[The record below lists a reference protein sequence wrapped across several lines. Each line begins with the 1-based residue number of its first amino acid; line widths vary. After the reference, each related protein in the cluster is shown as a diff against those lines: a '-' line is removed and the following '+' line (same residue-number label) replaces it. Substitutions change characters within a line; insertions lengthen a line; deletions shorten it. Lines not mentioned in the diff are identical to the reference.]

1 MTMKRVIFVIMM
13 FLAVVGVYA
22 AAVPGEQLEASD
34 GLRSE
39 QFYLDSLRLVT
50 QERMYADSLNA
61 EFEKQHLFYS
71 QPSSFMED
79 SKIVIPLGFFLMVLG
94 IVIASVVASYKNKS
108 NFYKVMEKAIEVG
121 QPVPEG
127 LFLSGKR
134 NTEMSPSRTL
144 RVSFI
149 LLGIGIGGLILG
161 MVIPDVIVCAVSSA
175 PILIGLGYLVVYY
188 MERKQERADRAKEVH
203 SDNSDKI
210 VSGEDEK

>member
-1 MTMKRVIFVIMM
+1 MKRVIFVIMM

-22 AAVPGEQLEASD
+22 AAVPGEQFEASD

-61 EFEKQHLFYS
+61 EFGKQHLFYS
-71 QPSSFMED
+71 QPSSFMEEAE
-79 SKIVIPLGFFLMVLG
+79 IVIPLGFFLMVLG
-94 IVIASVVASYKNKS
+94 IVVVSVVTSYKNKS

-161 MVIPDVIVCAVSSA
+161 MVIPEVIVCAVSSA

>member
-1 MTMKRVIFVIMM
+1 MKRVIFVIMM

-94 IVIASVVASYKNKS
+94 IVVVSVVTSYKNKS

-149 LLGIGIGGLILG
+149 VVGIGIGGLILG
-161 MVIPDVIVCAVSSA
+161 MVIPEVIVCAVSSA

>member
-1 MTMKRVIFVIMM
+1 MKRVIFVIMM
-13 FLAVVGVYA
+13 FWAAIGLYA
-22 AAVPGEQLEASD
+22 AAVPEGKLEASD

-39 QFYLDSLRLVT
+39 QFYIDSLRLVT

-94 IVIASVVASYKNKS
+94 IVVVSVVTSYKNKS

-210 VSGEDEK
+210 VLGEDEK

>member
-1 MTMKRVIFVIMM
+1 MKRVIFVIMM

-22 AAVPGEQLEASD
+22 AVVPEEQFEASD

-61 EFEKQHLFYS
+61 EFGKQHLFYS
-71 QPSSFMED
+71 QPSSFMEEAE
-79 SKIVIPLGFFLMVLG
+79 IVIPLGFFLMVLG
-94 IVIASVVASYKNKS
+94 IVVVSVVTSYKNKS

-161 MVIPDVIVCAVSSA
+161 MVIPEVIVCAVSSA

>member
-1 MTMKRVIFVIMM
+1 MKRVIFVIMM

-94 IVIASVVASYKNKS
+94 IVVVSVVTSYKNKS
-108 NFYKVMEKAIEVG
+108 NFYKVMEKAIEAG
-121 QPVPEG
+121 QPVPDG
-127 LFLSGKR
+127 LFSAGKR
-134 NTEMSPSRTL
+134 NAEMSPLRTL

-161 MVIPDVIVCAVSSA
+161 MVIPEVIVCAVSSA

>member
-1 MTMKRVIFVIMM
+1 MKRVIFVIMM
-13 FLAVVGVYA
+13 FWAAIGLYA
-22 AAVPGEQLEASD
+22 AAVPEGKLEASD

-39 QFYLDSLRLVT
+39 QFYIDSLRLVT

-94 IVIASVVASYKNKS
+94 IVVVSVVTSYKNKS

-121 QPVPEG
+121 QPVPEER
-127 LFLSGKR
+127 FLSGKR

>member
-1 MTMKRVIFVIMM
+1 MKRVIFVIMM

-22 AAVPGEQLEASD
+22 AAVPGEQFEASD

-94 IVIASVVASYKNKS
+94 IVVVSVVTSYKNKS

-161 MVIPDVIVCAVSSA
+161 MVIPEVIVCAVSSA

>member
-22 AAVPGEQLEASD
+22 VAVPEEQLEASD

-94 IVIASVVASYKNKS
+94 IVVVSVVTSYKNKS

-161 MVIPDVIVCAVSSA
+161 MVIPEVIVCAVSSA

>member
-94 IVIASVVASYKNKS
+94 IVVVSVVTSYKNKS

-134 NTEMSPSRTL
+134 NTERSPSRTL

-161 MVIPDVIVCAVSSA
+161 MVIPEVIVCAVSSA

>member
-1 MTMKRVIFVIMM
+1 MKRVIFVIMM
-13 FLAVVGVYA
+13 FWAAIGLYA
-22 AAVPGEQLEASD
+22 AAVPEGKLEASD

-39 QFYLDSLRLVT
+39 QFYIDSLRLVT

-94 IVIASVVASYKNKS
+94 IVVVSVVTSYKNKS

-210 VSGEDEK
+210 EAGEDEK

>member
-1 MTMKRVIFVIMM
+1 MKRVIFVIMM

-22 AAVPGEQLEASD
+22 VAVPEEQLEASD

-94 IVIASVVASYKNKS
+94 IVVVSVVTSYKNKS

-161 MVIPDVIVCAVSSA
+161 MVIPEVIVCAVSSA

>member
-1 MTMKRVIFVIMM
+1 MKRVIFVIMM

-22 AAVPGEQLEASD
+22 AAVLGEQLEASD

-94 IVIASVVASYKNKS
+94 IVVVSVVTSYKNKS

>member
-1 MTMKRVIFVIMM
+1 MKRVIFVIMM

-22 AAVPGEQLEASD
+22 VAVPGEQLEASD

-94 IVIASVVASYKNKS
+94 IVVVSVVTSYKNKS

-161 MVIPDVIVCAVSSA
+161 MVIPEVIVCAVSSA
-175 PILIGLGYLVVYY
+175 PIRIGLGYLVVYY

>member
-22 AAVPGEQLEASD
+22 VAVPEEQLEASD

-61 EFEKQHLFYS
+61 EFEKQRLMYN
-71 QPSSFMED
+71 QQYSFMED
-79 SKIVIPLGFFLMVLG
+79 SSIVIPLGFFLMVLG
-94 IVIASVVASYKNKS
+94 IVIASVVVSYKNKS
-108 NFYKVMEKAIEVG
+108 NLYKVMEKAIEVG

-161 MVIPDVIVCAVSSA
+161 MVIPEVIVCAVSSA

>member
-1 MTMKRVIFVIMM
+1 MKRVIFVIMM
-13 FLAVVGVYA
+13 FWAAIGLYA
-22 AAVPGEQLEASD
+22 AAVPEEQLEASD

-61 EFEKQHLFYS
+61 EFEKRHLFYS

-79 SKIVIPLGFFLMVLG
+79 SKIVIPLAFFLMVLG

-108 NFYKVMEKAIEVG
+108 SLYKVMEKAIEVG

-161 MVIPDVIVCAVSSA
+161 MVIPEVIVCAVSSA

>member
-1 MTMKRVIFVIMM
+1 MKRVIFVIMM

-22 AAVPGEQLEASD
+22 VAVPEEQLEASD

-61 EFEKQHLFYS
+61 EFEKQRLMYN
-71 QPSSFMED
+71 QQYSFMVDTE
-79 SKIVIPLGFFLMVLG
+79 IVIPLGFFLMVLG
-94 IVIASVVASYKNKS
+94 IVVVSVVTSYKNKS

-161 MVIPDVIVCAVSSA
+161 MVIPEVIVCAVSSA

>member
-1 MTMKRVIFVIMM
+1 MKRVIFVIMM

-22 AAVPGEQLEASD
+22 AAVPGEQFEASD

-94 IVIASVVASYKNKS
+94 IVVVSVVTSYKNKS

-161 MVIPDVIVCAVSSA
+161 MVIPEVIVCAVSSA

-188 MERKQERADRAKEVH
+188 MERKQESADRAKEVH

>member
-1 MTMKRVIFVIMM
+1 MKRVIFVIMM

-22 AAVPGEQLEASD
+22 AAVPEEQLEASD

-61 EFEKQHLFYS
+61 EFGKQHLFYS
-71 QPSSFMED
+71 QPSSFMEEAE
-79 SKIVIPLGFFLMVLG
+79 IVIPLGFFLMVLG
-94 IVIASVVASYKNKS
+94 IVVVSVVTSYKNKS

-161 MVIPDVIVCAVSSA
+161 MVIPEVIVCAVSSA

>member
-22 AAVPGEQLEASD
+22 VAVPEEQLEASD

-94 IVIASVVASYKNKS
+94 IVVVSVVTSYKNKS

-144 RVSFI
+144 RVTFI

-161 MVIPDVIVCAVSSA
+161 MVIPEVIVCAVSSA
-175 PILIGLGYLVVYY
+175 PIFIGLGYLVVYY

>member
-22 AAVPGEQLEASD
+22 AAVPEEQLEASD

-61 EFEKQHLFYS
+61 EFGKQHLFYS
-71 QPSSFMED
+71 QPSSFMEEAE
-79 SKIVIPLGFFLMVLG
+79 IVIPLGFFLMVLG
-94 IVIASVVASYKNKS
+94 IVVVSVVTSYKNKS

-161 MVIPDVIVCAVSSA
+161 MVIPEVIVCAVSSA

>member
-1 MTMKRVIFVIMM
+1 MKRVIFVIMM
-13 FLAVVGVYA
+13 FWAAIGLYA
-22 AAVPGEQLEASD
+22 AAVPEGKLEASD

-39 QFYLDSLRLVT
+39 QFYIDSLRLVT

-94 IVIASVVASYKNKS
+94 IVVVSVVTSYKNKS

>member
-1 MTMKRVIFVIMM
+1 MKRVIFVIMM

-71 QPSSFMED
+71 QPSSFMEEVE
-79 SKIVIPLGFFLMVLG
+79 IVIPLGFFLMVLG
-94 IVIASVVASYKNKS
+94 IVVVSVVTSYKNKS

-161 MVIPDVIVCAVSSA
+161 MVIPEVIVCAVSSA

>member
-1 MTMKRVIFVIMM
+1 MKRVIFVIMM

-22 AAVPGEQLEASD
+22 VAVPEEQFEASD

-50 QERMYADSLNA
+50 QERMYADSLHA
-61 EFEKQHLFYS
+61 EFGQQHLMYN
-71 QPSSFMED
+71 QHSSFMED
-79 SKIVIPLGFFLMVLG
+79 SKIVIPLSFFLMVLG

-161 MVIPDVIVCAVSSA
+161 MVIPEVIVCAVSSA

>member
-1 MTMKRVIFVIMM
+1 MKRVIFVIMM

-94 IVIASVVASYKNKS
+94 IVVVSVVTSYKNKS

-161 MVIPDVIVCAVSSA
+161 MVIPEVIVCAVSSA

-188 MERKQERADRAKEVH
+188 MERKQESADRAKEVH

>member
-94 IVIASVVASYKNKS
+94 IVIVSVVTSYKNKS

-134 NTEMSPSRTL
+134 NTELSPSRTL

>member
-1 MTMKRVIFVIMM
+1 MKRVIFVIMM

-22 AAVPGEQLEASD
+22 VAVPEEQLEASD

-94 IVIASVVASYKNKS
+94 IVVVSVVTSYKNKS

-161 MVIPDVIVCAVSSA
+161 MVIPEAVVCAVSSA

>member
-1 MTMKRVIFVIMM
+1 MKRVIFVIMM

-22 AAVPGEQLEASD
+22 AAVPEEQFEASD

-50 QERMYADSLNA
+50 QEKMYSDSLNA
-61 EFEKQHLFYS
+61 EFEKQRLMYN
-71 QPSSFMED
+71 QQYSFMED
-79 SKIVIPLGFFLMVLG
+79 TEIVIPLGFFLMVLG
-94 IVIASVVASYKNKS
+94 IVIASVKNKS
-108 NFYKVMEKAIEVG
+108 NLYKVMEKAIEAG
-121 QPVPEG
+121 QPVPDG
-127 LFLSGKR
+127 LFSAGKR
-134 NTEMSPSRTL
+134 NAEMSPLRTL

-161 MVIPDVIVCAVSSA
+161 LVLSEEVVCAVSSA
-175 PILIGLGYLVVYY
+175 PILIGLGCLVVYY
-188 MERKQERADRAKEVH
+188 MERKKESADRAKEVH

>member
-1 MTMKRVIFVIMM
+1 MIMKRVIFVIMM

-94 IVIASVVASYKNKS
+94 IVVVSVVTSYKNKS

-161 MVIPDVIVCAVSSA
+161 MVIPEVIVCAVSSA

>member
-1 MTMKRVIFVIMM
+1 MKRVIFVIMM

-22 AAVPGEQLEASD
+22 VAVPEEQLEASD

-61 EFEKQHLFYS
+61 EFEKQRLMYN
-71 QPSSFMED
+71 QQYSFMED
-79 SKIVIPLGFFLMVLG
+79 SSIVIPLGFFLMVLG
-94 IVIASVVASYKNKS
+94 IVIASVVVSYKNKS
-108 NFYKVMEKAIEVG
+108 NLYKVMEKAIEVG

-161 MVIPDVIVCAVSSA
+161 MVIPEVIVCAVSSA

>member
-1 MTMKRVIFVIMM
+1 MKRVIFVIMM

-22 AAVPGEQLEASD
+22 VAVPEEQLEASD

-94 IVIASVVASYKNKS
+94 IVVVSVVTSYKNKS

>member
-1 MTMKRVIFVIMM
+1 MKRVIFVIMM

-94 IVIASVVASYKNKS
+94 IVVVSVVTSYKNKS

-134 NTEMSPSRTL
+134 NTERSPSRTL

-161 MVIPDVIVCAVSSA
+161 MVIPEVIVCAVSSA

>member
-1 MTMKRVIFVIMM
+1 MKRVIFVIMM

>member
-22 AAVPGEQLEASD
+22 VAVPGEQLEASD

-94 IVIASVVASYKNKS
+94 IVVVSVVTSYKNKS

-161 MVIPDVIVCAVSSA
+161 MVIPEVIVCAVSSA